1 MVTAVRIE
9 LDSQGI
15 EQLLRSQEV
24 GQDLQRRADA
34 VAAAAGEGVRAR
46 VYQGRDR
53 VRAQVWTAT
62 AAAKKAEAEDRTLL
76 KALDAAR
83 D

>member
-1 MVTAVRIE
+1 MGSVRIE
-9 LDSQGI
+9 LDSAGI

-24 GQDLQRRADA
+24 GADLERRANA
-34 VAAAAGEGVRAR
+34 VARAAGDGVRAR

-62 AAAKKAEAEDRTLL
+62 AAAKKSEAEDRTLL
-76 KALDAAR
+76 RALDAAR
-83 D
+83 E